1 MRRFPHPGFEKK
13 RGNASA
19 RPQTQTW
26 KDLHM
31 TRKTKP
37 EIEFS
42 PECQAALDRLVALA
56 HQLAAMLT
64 GDSPSETGLTDTPPS
79 QALAMGMIC
88 FLMRADPEDI
98 RAALFAEKS
107 LGELPFRPFPAGHT
121 RQA

>member
-1 MRRFPHPGFEKK
+1 
-13 RGNASA
+13 
-19 RPQTQTW
+19 
-26 KDLHM
+26 M
-31 TRKTKP
+31 TRKTRP

-42 PECQAALDRLVALA
+42 PECQVALDRLVALA

-107 LGELPFRPFPAGHT
+107 PGELPFRPFPAGHT
-121 RQA
+121 RQAPLAEMF